1 MAPPI
6 GKEERQGFI
15 RGFLSRLKFPQ
26 LFLVLA
32 ALFTV
37 DMLTPDPIL
46 LLDEAILGVLAVM
59 FGLWRNRSEDDENDQ
74 PPMKN
79 ITSEKE
85 SDLR

>member
-1 MAPPI
+1 MATTI
-6 GKEERQGFI
+6 GKEERQGLI

-32 ALFTV
+32 ALFAV
-37 DMLTPDPIL
+37 DMITPDPII

-59 FGLWRNRSEDDENDQ
+59 FGLWRNRSEDDEDDQ

-79 ITSEKE
+79 ITPEKE

>member
-1 MAPPI
+1 MATTI
-6 GKEERQGFI
+6 GKEERQGLI

-32 ALFTV
+32 ALFAA
-37 DMLTPDPIL
+37 DMIIPDPIL
-46 LLDEAILGVLAVM
+46 FLDEAILGVLAVM
-59 FGLWRNRSEDDENDQ
+59 FGLWRNRSEDDEDDQ

-79 ITSEKE
+79 ITPEKE

>member
-32 ALFTV
+32 ALFAI

-46 LLDEAILGVLAVM
+46 LLDEAIIGVLAVM